1 MKIDIP
7 FEIWIA
13 CVFETSSDSLLRIK
27 CDDSF
32 ECVFETIT
40 EVEQCI
46 QIVWV
51 VFILS
56 GLFAWWTLHSLRYM
70 VIGYDI

>member
-1 MKIDIP
+1 
-7 FEIWIA
+7 
-13 CVFETSSDSLLRIK
+13 VFETSSDSLLRIK

-40 EVEQCI
+40 EVEQRI
-46 QIVWV
+46 QLVWV

-56 GLFAWWTLHSLRYM
+56 GLFA
-70 VIGYDI
+70 